1 MVKKFRV
8 RFQVQAT
15 VGSPEAI
22 LLNYLNSK
30 STPYLLKDMVMIA
43 LRSYWLPLAY
53 RDNSAVTKSEKD
65 KAIADCIYRVK
76 LQQQQLQEM
85 LRNFLFCHSGNAQL
99 ESQLSGT
106 RAGQSKVDYE
116 PEVTKKFLI
125 RFQVQALEDSN
136 EGILL
141 TYLHSKDA
149 PYPFNDMAL
158 NALKSYWLPLAY
170 KDDSAAEPEE
180 KKQAISDCIDRL
192 QLQEQHLRQMLIC
205 VNVETLGD
213 RTAVAD
219 DENAHQLLAVAQAQ
233 VGNELD
239 DEVWD
244 PYIEQQ
250 V

>member
-1 MVKKFRV
+1 
-8 RFQVQAT
+8 
-15 VGSPEAI
+15 
-22 LLNYLNSK
+22 
-30 STPYLLKDMVMIA
+30 
-43 LRSYWLPLAY
+43 
-53 RDNSAVTKSEKD
+53 
-65 KAIADCIYRVK
+65 
-76 LQQQQLQEM
+76 
-85 LRNFLFCHSGNAQL
+85 
-99 ESQLSGT
+99 
-106 RAGQSKVDYE
+106 
-116 PEVTKKFLI
+116 VTKKFQI

-136 EGILL
+136 DGILL

-180 KKQAISDCIDRL
+180 KKRAISDCIDRL

-219 DENAHQLLAVAQAQ
+219 DENAHQLVAVAQTGA
-233 VGNELD
+233 GNELD

-250 V
+250 